1 MDQWVEAAW
10 SDAITIRDAK
20 NDGAR
25 FGLNVLEQAR
35 WVFKRVSKKAVRF
48 KVLSFLQMFGHELC
62 AKMFVDHFAM

>member
-1 MDQWVEAAW
+1 MNVWLDL
-10 SDAITIRDAK
+10 R
-20 NDGAR
+20 
-25 FGLNVLEQAR
+25 LNVLEQAR